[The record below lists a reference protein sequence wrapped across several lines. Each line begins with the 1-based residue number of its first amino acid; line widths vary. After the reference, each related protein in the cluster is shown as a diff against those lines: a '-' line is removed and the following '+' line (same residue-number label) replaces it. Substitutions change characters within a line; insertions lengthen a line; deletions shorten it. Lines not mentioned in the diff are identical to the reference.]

1 VNRDARL
8 IGNPKPTQSPDECG
22 MAAFV
27 MAGRLA
33 RIGNQSIL
41 FGPSQQA
48 LFALNDMGADIWRCL
63 EDGLSPEAISS
74 EIASR
79 GINRH
84 QAVEYVDTAV
94 RQWERLGLIR
104 LSPAWF
110 ATSSLDQVSQLVA
123 VPGAH
128 VRIVYPGA
136 HAFPAAS
143 VFRHLE
149 IGGAVADVVL
159 ELVEHGQRIHLFRDR
174 RWILSCSPDELAV
187 VVKGQLLTEVLERST
202 YELAVHAAAL
212 LQDDRILLLCGSPG
226 AGKTTLAL
234 GLVRAGF
241 GFAGDDV
248 TLLDSLGHGVG
259 IPFAPAVKVGAWP
272 ILADYY
278 PDLDAAPVCR
288 RPDRRRVR
296 YLAPKEFVS
305 PSPRKVGWVVL
316 LRRRADASAELAPVD
331 PVDALRG
338 LLNGS
343 FALGGELTGTAFD
356 LLTEI
361 IRSADVFCLTYSRLP
376 DAIALLQKAC
386 R

>member
-1 VNRDARL
+1 MNRDA
-8 IGNPKPTQSPDECG
+8 IINQTPNQSPDECG
-22 MAAFV
+22 SARFV
-27 MAGRLA
+27 MGGRLA
-33 RIGNQSIL
+33 RIRNQSIL

-48 LFALNDMGADIWRCL
+48 LFALNEMGADIWRCL
-63 EDGLSPEAISS
+63 EDGLSPEAIAS
-74 EIASR
+74 EIANR
-79 GINRH
+79 GIDRH
-84 QAVEYVDTAV
+84 QAVEYVDAAV

-110 ATSSLDQVSQLVA
+110 ARSSLDHVSQVVS

-212 LQDDRILLLCGSPG
+212 LRDDRILLLCGSPG

-234 GLVRAGF
+234 GLVRAGS

-248 TLLDSLGHGVG
+248 TLLDLAGAWRGY
-259 IPFAPAVKVGAWP
+259 PLAPAVKVGAWP
-272 ILADYY
+272 ILAEYY
-278 PDLDAAPVCR
+278 PDLDAVPVYR
-288 RPDRRRVR
+288 RPDRRRIR
-296 YLAPKEFVS
+296 YLAPEEFVS

-316 LRRRADASAELAPVD
+316 LRRRAGASAELATVD

>member
-1 VNRDARL
+1 M
-8 IGNPKPTQSPDECG
+8 Q
-22 MAAFV
+22 
-27 MAGRLA
+27 GRLA
-33 RIGNQSIL
+33 RIRDQNIL
-41 FGPSQQA
+41 FSPSRQA
-48 LFALNDMGADIWRCL
+48 LFALNDTGADIWRSL
-63 EDGLSPEAISS
+63 EDGLSSEAISS

-79 GINRH
+79 GVDRRH
-84 QAVEYVDTAV
+84 AVSYVEAALS
-94 RQWERLGLIR
+94 QWERQGLIR

-110 ATSSLDQVSQLVA
+110 STSSNDHASQVVA
-123 VPGAH
+123 VPGSH
-128 VRIVYPGA
+128 VRIVYPA
-136 HAFPAAS
+136 TRTFPAAA

-149 IGGAVADVVL
+149 VRGAVADVVL
-159 ELVEHGQRIHLFRDR
+159 ELVEHGDRIHLFRCR
-174 RWILSCSPDELAV
+174 RWILSCASDELAV
-187 VVKGQLLTEVLERST
+187 VLKGQLLTEVLERGA

-234 GLVRAGF
+234 GLVHAGF

-259 IPFAPAVKVGAWP
+259 IPFAPAVKAGAWP
-272 ILADYY
+272 ILAEYY

-296 YLAPKEFVS
+296 YLVPKGFVS
-305 PSPRKVGWVVL
+305 PSPRTVGWVVL
-316 LRRRADASAELAPVD
+316 LRRRANASATLAPVD

-343 FALGGELTGTAFD
+343 FALDGELTGTAFD
-356 LLTEI
+356 VLTEL
-361 IRSADVFCLTYSRLP
+361 IRSADVYCLTYSRLG

>member
-1 VNRDARL
+1 
-8 IGNPKPTQSPDECG
+8 
-22 MAAFV
+22 
-27 MAGRLA
+27 
-33 RIGNQSIL
+33 
-41 FGPSQQA
+41 
-48 LFALNDMGADIWRCL
+48 
-63 EDGLSPEAISS
+63 
-74 EIASR
+74 
-79 GINRH
+79 
-84 QAVEYVDTAV
+84 
-94 RQWERLGLIR
+94 
-104 LSPAWF
+104 
-110 ATSSLDQVSQLVA
+110 
-123 VPGAH
+123 
-128 VRIVYPGA
+128 
-136 HAFPAAS
+136 
-143 VFRHLE
+143 
-149 IGGAVADVVL
+149 
-159 ELVEHGQRIHLFRDR
+159 LVEHGQRIHLFRDR

-272 ILADYY
+272 ILAEYY

-305 PSPRKVGWVVL
+305 SSPRKVGWVVL
-316 LRRRADASAELAPVD
+316 LRRRADVSAELAPVD

-376 DAIALLQKAC
+376 DAIVLLQKAC